1 MPDNR
6 TADSVTA
13 TVKFPHRSRRG
24 ILLGLTAPQLIV
36 VTATGLLLLAVILT
50 RGVVG
55 ALELIPLWAAILLLV
70 FVRSRGRSLAD
81 WTPIVAR
88 YALRR
93 AQGQLLWLARPS
105 RRPVREGL
113 LHLPGTAASLR
124 VVTAPDR
131 RYGAVHHPGTGTL
144 TAVVKVS
151 SRAYALLDPGTQNAN
166 VAGWGRALAALA
178 RTGQVA
184 RIQVVERTVPDSGD
198 ALRRYWEEHGNSD
211 APMAGQVYSELIASA
226 GPAAAP
232 HEAYVA
238 VSLDTKG
245 ARRLINQAGGG
256 LTGAFSVLAQLT
268 STFDQAARTAGLNP
282 SGWLTAEEIA
292 AVVRTAYDPRAL
304 AGLERWSDSGH
315 PAADPAAAGPV
326 VVVESADH
334 IATDTAFHTT
344 YWIENWPRIET
355 SAGFLHQLLFTAGV
369 RRTLSLSYEPK
380 GLDAALRDVQRKKA
394 SVIADAAERARR
406 GQVDSEADSI
416 EYQDIK
422 SRERQLIAGHAD
434 VALTGL
440 LTVSADSEDELR
452 AACAVVETAAVGA
465 QLDLRVLS
473 WQQAEAFTA
482 AALPLALSA

>member
-1 MPDNR
+1 MS
-6 TADSVTA
+6 DSSAAEATA

-24 ILLGLTAPQLIV
+24 VLLGLTVPQLLV
-36 VTATGLLLLAVILT
+36 AALTGLLLLAVILT
-50 RGVVG
+50 RGVAG
-55 ALELIPLWAAILLLV
+55 ALELIPLWAAIALGIV
-70 FVRSRGRSLAD
+70 IRYRGRSLAD
-81 WTPIVAR
+81 WGPIVTR
-88 YALRR
+88 YMLRR
-93 AQGQLLWLARPS
+93 VRGQLIWLARPA

-131 RYGAVHHPGTGTL
+131 RYGAVHNPHTGTL

-151 SRAYALLDPGTQNAN
+151 SRAYALLDPVTQNRN
-166 VAGWGRALAALA
+166 VSGWGRALAALA

-184 RIQVVERTVPDSGD
+184 RIQVIERTVPDSGD
-198 ALRRYWEEHGNSD
+198 ALRRYWAEHGNPD
-211 APMAGQVYSELIASA
+211 APLAGRIYSELIASA

-238 VSLDTKG
+238 VSLDAKA

-256 LTGAFSVLAQLT
+256 LTGAFSVLSQLT

-282 SGWLTAEEIA
+282 TGWLSATEIA
-292 AVVRTAYDPRAL
+292 AVVRTAYDPASGAAL
-304 AGLERWSDSGH
+304 DRWSASGR
-315 PAADPAAAGPV
+315 PAAHPAAAGPV
-326 VVVESADH
+326 VVVEKADH

-344 YWIENWPRIET
+344 YWVENWPRTET

-369 RRTLSLSYEPK
+369 RRTMSLSYAPK
-380 GLDAALRDVQRKKA
+380 GLDAALRDVQRKKS

-422 SRERQLIAGHAD
+422 TRERQLIAGHAD

-440 LTVSADSEDELR
+440 LTVSADSEEQLR
-452 AACAVVETAAVGA
+452 SACAVVETAAVGA
-465 QLDLRVLS
+465 QLDLRPLT

-482 AALPLALSA
+482 AALPLALAV

>member
-1 MPDNR
+1 MPDSR
-6 TADSVTA
+6 ATEGATA

-24 ILLGLTAPQLIV
+24 ILLGLTAPQLLGA
-36 VTATGLLLLAVILT
+36 TASGLLLLAVLLT

-55 ALELIPLWAAILLLV
+55 ALELLPLWAAFGALT
-70 FVRSRGRSLAD
+70 FVRARGRSLAD
-81 WTPIVAR
+81 WTPVVAR

-93 AQGQLLWLARPS
+93 ARGQLLWLARPS
-105 RRPVREGL
+105 DRPVREGL

-151 SRAYALLDPGTQNAN
+151 ARAYALLDPGAQNAN

-184 RIQVVERTVPDSGD
+184 RIQVLERTVPDSGD
-198 ALRRYWEEHGNSD
+198 ALRRYWQQHGNPD
-211 APMAGQVYSELIASA
+211 APVAGQVYGELIASA

-238 VSLDTKG
+238 VSLDAKA

-256 LTGAFSVLAQLT
+256 LTGAFSVLGQLT

-282 SGWLTAEEIA
+282 SGWLSANEIA
-292 AVVRTAYDPRAL
+292 AVVRTAYDPKAL
-304 AGLERWSDSGH
+304 AALDRWSPTGR
-315 PAADPAAAGPV
+315 PAAEPAAAGPV
-326 VVVESADH
+326 VVVEKADR
-334 IATDTAFHTT
+334 IATDSAVHTT
-344 YWIENWPRIET
+344 YWVENWPRTET

-369 RRTLSLSYEPK
+369 RRTLSLSYQPK
-380 GLDAALRDVQRKKA
+380 GLDAALRDVQRRKA
-394 SVIADAAERARR
+394 GVIADSAERARR
-406 GQVDSEADSI
+406 GQVDSEADAI
-416 EYQDIK
+416 EYADIK
-422 SRERQLIAGHAD
+422 TRERQLIAGHAD
-434 VALTGL
+434 VALSGL
-440 LTVSADSEDELR
+440 LTVSADTEDELR

-465 QLDLRVLS
+465 QLDLRALS

-482 AALPLALSA
+482 GALPLALAV

>member
-1 MPDNR
+1 MSDIPR
-6 TADSVTA
+6 AEAAA

-24 ILLGLTAPQLIV
+24 ILLGLTAPQLI
-36 VTATGLLLLAVILT
+36 TAALTGLLLLTVILT

-55 ALELIPLWAAILLLV
+55 ALELIPVWAVIVLFV
-70 FVRSRGRSLAD
+70 FVRHRGRSLAD
-81 WTPIVAR
+81 WTPVVTR
-88 YALRR
+88 YAHRR
-93 AQGQLLWLARPS
+93 MRGQLLWLTRPS
-105 RRPVREGL
+105 QRPVREGM

-124 VVTAPDR
+124 VVTAPDG
-131 RYGAVHHPGTGTL
+131 RYGAVHNPHTGTL

-151 SRAYALLDPGTQNAN
+151 SRAYALLDPGTQNAH

-184 RIQVVERTVPDSGD
+184 RIQVIERTVPDSGD
-198 ALRRYWEEHGNSD
+198 ALCRHWETHGRPD
-211 APMAGQVYSELIASA
+211 APLAGAVYSELIASA

-238 VSLDTKG
+238 VSLDARA
-245 ARRLINQAGGG
+245 ARRLVNQAGGG
-256 LTGAFSVLAQLT
+256 LTGAFSVLGQLT
-268 STFDQAARTAGLNP
+268 STFDQAARTAGLTP
-282 SGWLTAEEIA
+282 TCWLSATQIA
-292 AVVRTAYDPRAL
+292 AVVRTAYDPKAL
-304 AGLERWSDSGH
+304 AALDRWSASSR
-315 PAADPAAAGPV
+315 PEADPAAAGPV
-326 VVVESADH
+326 VVVEKPDH
-334 IATDTAFHTT
+334 IATDSAFHTT
-344 YWIENWPRIET
+344 YWIENWPRTET

-394 SVIADAAERARR
+394 SVIADAAERTRR
-406 GQVDSEADSI
+406 GQVDSEADAI

-434 VALTGL
+434 VAMTGL

-452 AACAVVETAAVGA
+452 TACAVVETAAVGA
-465 QLDLRVLS
+465 QLDLRPLT

-482 AALPLALSA
+482 AAMPLALAA

>member
-1 MPDNR
+1 MSDIPR
-6 TADSVTA
+6 AEAAA

-24 ILLGLTAPQLIV
+24 VLLGLTAAQLI
-36 VTATGLLLLAVILT
+36 TAALTGLLLLAVILT

-55 ALELIPLWAAILLLV
+55 ALELIPVWATIVLFV
-70 FVRSRGRSLAD
+70 FVRHRGRSLAD
-81 WTPIVAR
+81 WTPVVTR
-88 YALRR
+88 YAHRR
-93 AQGQLLWLARPS
+93 MRGQLLWLTRPS
-105 RRPVREGL
+105 QRPIREGM

-124 VVTAPDR
+124 VVTAPDG
-131 RYGAVHHPGTGTL
+131 RYGAVHNPHTGAL

-184 RIQVVERTVPDSGD
+184 RIQVIERTVPDSGD
-198 ALRRYWEEHGNSD
+198 ALRRYWEEHGQPD
-211 APMAGQVYSELIASA
+211 APLAGAVYSELIASA

-238 VSLDTKG
+238 VSLDARA
-245 ARRLINQAGGG
+245 ARRLVNQAGGG
-256 LTGAFSVLAQLT
+256 LTGAFSVLGQLT
-268 STFDQAARTAGLNP
+268 STLDQAARTAGLTP
-282 SGWLTAEEIA
+282 TGWLTATEIA
-292 AVVRTAYDPRAL
+292 AVVRTAYDPKAL
-304 AGLERWSDSGH
+304 AALDRWSSSSR
-315 PAADPAAAGPV
+315 PEADPAAAGPV
-326 VVVESADH
+326 VVVEKSDH
-334 IATDTAFHTT
+334 IATDSAFHTT
-344 YWIENWPRIET
+344 YWIENWPRTET

-406 GQVDSEADSI
+406 GQVDSEADAI

-434 VALTGL
+434 VAMTGL
-440 LTVSADSEDELR
+440 LTVSADSEEELR
-452 AACAVVETAAVGA
+452 TACAVVETAAVGA
-465 QLDLRVLS
+465 QIDVRPLT

-482 AALPLALSA
+482 AAMPLALAA